1 MGSKGTALVTGATS
15 GIGWELAILLA
26 EQGYDLVVTGRDET
40 RLRKLEGEVSGNV
53 RVSRVAADLSQEGG
67 VDTVAAAVRASAVVP
82 EVLVNNAGLGD
93 RGPFVAAD
101 LERQRAIMDVN
112 MVSLVRLTRELLPAM
127 VQRGRGRIL
136 NVASTAAFLPGPL
149 MSIYYASKAFVLSFS
164 YALSLELRGSG
175 VSVSVLCPGATRTE
189 FAARAGTQAA
199 RLHRMGVMEA
209 RAVAQAAVRG
219 LMRGKRMIV
228 PGLMNKITATLPR
241 FAPRGLV
248 AGVAMTMNSDR

>member
-1 MGSKGTALVTGATS
+1 MSRGTALVTGATN

-26 EQGYDLVVTGRDET
+26 EHGYDLLATGRDHA
-40 RLRKLEGEVSGNV
+40 RLRKLESELRGRASVKGL
-53 RVSRVAADLSQEGG
+53 AADLSQEEG
-67 VDTVAAAVRASAVVP
+67 VETVIAAVRASGAVP
-82 EVLVNNAGLGD
+82 EILVNNAGLGD
-93 RGPFVAAD
+93 RGPFVEAD

-112 MVSLVRLTRELLPAM
+112 VVSLVRLTRELLPSM
-127 VQRGRGRIL
+127 VQRGSGRIL

-175 VSVSVLCPGATRTE
+175 VSVSILCPGPTRTE
-189 FAARAGTQAA
+189 FAARAGTETA
-199 RLHRMGVMEA
+199 RLHRVGVMEA

-219 LMRGKRMIV
+219 LLRGKRMIV